1 MSLYLRLAWRNV
13 WRHKRRTII
22 VVLSIGLTMMMMIF
36 YDGLIGGFNQAI
48 YGNAIKV
55 MGGNIQVHAKG
66 YHEQTGQ
73 MPLLAMDNEESIV
86 KAALAL
92 PQVAASSRRINTGGM
107 ATNREGAFGVSII
120 GIEPEEEL
128 PLSLQAEHVIAGR
141 YLQPGDLDAVF
152 IGKGLADAMNIS
164 VGDRFTLTGR
174 AMHNQMR
181 QRSMTVLGIYD
192 IGLPQFEKSMVYI
205 SLGEAQ
211 DLYGLSGQS
220 TEVVIVLKQIGE
232 EDAVMKAMQPALN
245 GAEINS
251 WVTRYPELSM
261 ALATK
266 GAAMNVFSVVMLLI
280 AGIGIL
286 NLLLMAVYERT
297 REIGVLGAFGMK
309 PGQVSL
315 LFVLEGAL
323 MGLVGLVC
331 GVSLGLLI
339 NVLFSRVGM
348 DFSQFSNL
356 TEYMALISGKVY
368 TTLGLDKLLARGLT
382 VLVITILASL
392 YPAREAAQYEPAKAL
407 HYV

>member
-1 MSLYLRLAWRNV
+1 
-13 WRHKRRTII
+13 
-22 VVLSIGLTMMMMIF
+22 
-36 YDGLIGGFNQAI
+36 
-48 YGNAIKV
+48 V